1 METEISLIACGLVSL
16 VIGILG
22 YFVIFK
28 KTDPE
33 TGKLKSRFLTEA
45 PSYKPLEKMTRKE
58 LLEFARHHG
67 IDMVKDLKKGDMITT
82 LKNCGLKEIL
92 D

>member
-1 METEISLIACGLVSL
+1 METEISLFACSLVAL
-16 VIGILG
+16 VIGVLG
-22 YFVIFK
+22 YFMIFK

-45 PSYKPLEKMTRKE
+45 PSYKPLEKMSKKE

-67 IDMVKDLKKGDMITT
+67 IDMVKNLKKGDMVTT
-82 LKNCGLKEIL
+82 LKNCGLKEVL